1 MTDQLIYNAICT
13 PSGDCIYNPF
23 YFRDCIY
30 LLLYCISL
38 KQEGLYTQ
46 SLNCQHAYTNSENN
60 LISTRTQLKRTTLT
74 QHIFQITILT
84 SHFHK
89 HYYIV
94 STSKFTQN
102 LVLEIVNM
110 QCTITKCN
118 HLTHV
123 YCLRHSVHVS
133 CVIHISQPLSSSL
146 SMLLTTF
153 SRNKNNGTKDRKRLN
168 KNAYQKLHFLSSF
181 QSKNKS
187 CPLTIP

>member
-1 MTDQLIYNAICT
+1 MKKLLKMAAAFESSRRKQGLMTDQLIYNAICT

-123 YCLRHSVHVS
+123 YCWRHSVNLS
-133 CVIHISQPLSSSL
+133 CVIHISQPLSFLVVIHASHHVL
-146 SMLLTTF
+146 S
-153 SRNKNNGTKDRKRLN
+153 K
-168 KNAYQKLHFLSSF
+168 QE
-181 QSKNKS
+181 
-187 CPLTIP
+187 

>member
-1 MTDQLIYNAICT
+1 MKKPLKIAAAFESSQPQGKQGLSTDSMIYNAICI
-13 PSGDCIYNPF
+13 PSGDSSNTIPPISGIVYT
-23 YFRDCIY
+23 
-30 LLLYCISL
+30 LYILYIL
-38 KQEGLYTQ
+38 KQEGL
-46 SLNCQHAYTNSENN
+46 SRNCQHVHAYTNSENN
-60 LISTRTQLKRTTLT
+60 FISTRTQLKRTTLT

-123 YCLRHSVHVS
+123 YCWRHSVNLS
-133 CVIHISQPLSSSL
+133 CVIHISQPLSFLVVIHASHHVL
-146 SMLLTTF
+146 S
-153 SRNKNNGTKDRKRLN
+153 K
-168 KNAYQKLHFLSSF
+168 QE
-181 QSKNKS
+181 
-187 CPLTIP
+187 

>member
-1 MTDQLIYNAICT
+1 MKKLLKMAAAFESSRRKQGLMTDQLIYNAICT

-94 STSKFTQN
+94 RTSEFTQN
-102 LVLEIVNM
+102 LALEIFNM
-110 QCTITKCN
+110 QYTMYNVQLLNVIFDPRVLLATFREN
-118 HLTHV
+118 LF
-123 YCLRHSVHVS
+123 
-133 CVIHISQPLSSSL
+133 CVIHISQSICYRC
-146 SMLLTTF
+146 F
-153 SRNKNNGTKDRKRLN
+153 SPKTVKD
-168 KNAYQKLHFLSSF
+168 
-181 QSKNKS
+181 
-187 CPLTIP
+187 